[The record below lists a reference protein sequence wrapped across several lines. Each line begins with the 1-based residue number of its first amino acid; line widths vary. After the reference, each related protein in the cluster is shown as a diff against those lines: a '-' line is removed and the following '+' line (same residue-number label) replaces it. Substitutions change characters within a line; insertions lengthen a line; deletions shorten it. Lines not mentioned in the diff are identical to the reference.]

1 LTDFS
6 CLSFDSDNG
15 IFSGTFFELEWDSDF
30 FEVELFEFTVEE
42 EVTLFK
48 EFLEDEYEEEDS
60 LEIELLI
67 LALDDFFDE
76 DFKLFELEEWIDEGF
91 EEDDME
97 EEFLDFELFELD
109 LDEVFDS
116 VSLDELLYLLFI
128 TYNKNNKNIN
138 K

>member
-1 LTDFS
+1 MTDFS

>member
-1 LTDFS
+1 
-6 CLSFDSDNG
+6 
-15 IFSGTFFELEWDSDF
+15 
-30 FEVELFEFTVEE
+30 
-42 EVTLFK
+42 
-48 EFLEDEYEEEDS
+48 
-60 LEIELLI
+60 
-67 LALDDFFDE
+67 
-76 DFKLFELEEWIDEGF
+76 
-91 EEDDME
+91 ME